1 MINLVILLSHIF
13 FKFSFAAEDN
23 ICSNYLKTAN
33 PIILSKT
40 GEIVY
45 SSASYTL
52 EISRTGYKVN
62 GHFRKWPEIHEMKG
76 GLISQVIT
84 STEASF
90 ITRSEFVFTKQ
101 TVAFNFLGQRII
113 DGYQFLFTKK
123 SVLLGLPKGS
133 VFVVHEILLQL
144 DKDDEI
150 SDELLGNLINTLD
163 AYVKN

>member
-1 MINLVILLSHIF
+1 MKTLVILLFMF
-13 FKFSFAAEDN
+13 FSDFAFGSDD
-23 ICSNYLKTAN
+23 ICTEYLKSVN
-33 PIILSKT
+33 PVMISKT

-45 SSASYTL
+45 SSKNYTL
-52 EISRTGYKVN
+52 EVGVSGYKVN
-62 GHFRKWPEIHEMKG
+62 GHFRKWPDIHEMKG

-90 ITRSEFVFTKQ
+90 IARSEFVFTKQ

-123 SVLLGLPKGS
+123 SILLGLPKGS

-144 DKDDEI
+144 DKDAEI
-150 SDELLGNLINTLD
+150 SDESLGNLINTID